1 VLCDT
6 IHNDFDVPSPQ
17 AVFKISQFF
26 KKLSFFCFPRKN
38 EMLAQSGIKLACSS
52 TLRKRLR
59 AVSRLGRRAPSRPD
73 NPLRFLPKNNSLE
86 SSIALSVYYRQDP
99 RSMLTFTKELMGST
113 LISLA
118 TPVGAWDPYDVKPQ
132 VFALDTYL
140 GIPVFSSVSYLQD
153 FCRKFHFCVRDPTGR
168 LWSDGEGSEP
178 TPLIRPPVEAAEQPT
193 APSVDATQLFDI
205 LEETRMPHEGVKK
218 SGKRRRR
225 KPNSSTVQTPQ
236 LPVDLWTRIDAE
248 PRLGISKAT
257 PLPMFG
263 PLLRPYFVGYF
274 ADVETLLRNAS
285 IAPEKA
291 DIVLNPSSPLEI
303 VLGRGATDRVLHRD
317 TLILTAYQQFEKQ
330 IRSEFHSFF
339 TTHCPEISSAFSAC
353 IAKAHSSD
361 LFHNYIDYTIV
372 VIVRSDDMLAT
383 FRSLVEAKSTGALL
397 DHPNLEVL
405 PDTDAAA
412 HAKAAASPFY
422 KRSAFCADAAPSKP
436 RRVSVMR
443 CVSPAAQVSL
453 GIDSDNYFSDPT
465 NLYTES
471 GFVFSGEASTRR
483 R

>member
-1 VLCDT
+1 MLWL
-6 IHNDFDVPSPQ
+6 HSPQ
-17 AVFKISQFF
+17 SVLKISHPFYSHF
-26 KKLSFFCFPRKN
+26 LAFHEKN
-38 EMLAQSGIKLACSS
+38 EMLSQSGMMLACSS

-59 AVSRLGRRAPSRPD
+59 AVSRLARRSPSKPD
-73 NPLRFLPKNNSLE
+73 NPLRFLPKNKSLE

-99 RSMLTFTKELMGST
+99 RSMLTFTKELMDST

-140 GIPVFSSVSYLQD
+140 GIPVFSSVSFLQD

-168 LWSDGEGSEP
+168 LWSDGVNEGSEP
-178 TPLIRPPVEAAEQPT
+178 TPLIPPPVEAAKQPI

-205 LEETRMPHEGVKK
+205 LEETRMPHEGTKK
-218 SGKRRRR
+218 SVKRRRR
-225 KPNSSTVQTPQ
+225 KSISSTIQTPQ

-285 IAPEKA
+285 IAPERA

-317 TLILTAYQQFEKQ
+317 TLILSAYQQFEKQ

-339 TTHCPEISSAFSAC
+339 TKHCPEISFAFSAC

-422 KRSAFCADAAPSKP
+422 KRSEFCADAAPSKP
-436 RRVSVMR
+436 RSVGVMR
-443 CVSPAAQVSL
+443 CVSQTAQVSL

-471 GFVFSGEASTRR
+471 GFVFSGEASARR